1 MKARRYWVVPMV
13 LAGVL
18 AGCQVQTPGR
28 TRHLGAVSYE
38 NAFSTATE
46 VLSQYYVIAETNP
59 DTGQIKCR
67 PKAVDPPPERILG
80 RSPARHQAT
89 LRLRR
94 DGENVSAHVSVA
106 VQRQTRTLRR
116 QMPSPGDNYDEVPNK
131 TPSQDEAATTVQQN
145 NAWVTQAYAHD
156 MEIRILEDI
165 YKALHPREGRK

>member
-1 MKARRYWVVPMV
+1 MKAKKYWVAPIV

-28 TRHLGAVSYE
+28 TRHLGAVSYGD
-38 NAFSTATE
+38 AFSAATE

-59 DTGQIKCR
+59 DTGQVKCR

-80 RSPARHQAT
+80 RSPARHQTT

-94 DGENVSAHVSVA
+94 DGTSVYAQVSVA
-106 VQRQTRTLRR
+106 IQRQTRTVRR

-131 TPSQDEAATTVQQN
+131 TPSLDEAATTVQQN
-145 NAWVTQAYAHD
+145 DTWVTQAYAHD
-156 MEIRILEDI
+156 VEIRILDDI
-165 YKALHPREGRK
+165 YKALHPADSKK